1 MNERADRSGG
11 ATPGGDRTHRVP
23 VLVVGGSLVGLS
35 TSVFLGRLGVRHTL
49 VERHTG
55 TSIHPRGRGNNV
67 RTMEIFRV
75 AGTEPDIRR
84 AAATLADNHGIL
96 QTPTL
101 VGDAGEWLF
110 KQIDAGGGLA
120 RFSPSSWCLCSQND
134 LEPELLTHATNL
146 GGDVRFG
153 TELLSFEADAEG
165 VTAIVKSRET
175 GEHTTIR
182 ADYMVAADGPRSPVR
197 EQLGIGQSGPGDLFH
212 NVSITFRSRR
222 LADVVGERRFI
233 VCYLTDENADGALL
247 PVDNRENW
255 VFHAPWHPEQG
266 ETVEDFTDERCAAH
280 IRRAI
285 GDPDL
290 DVEITGKAPWHAA
303 QRVARSYRSGRVLL
317 AGDSAHEMSPTGA
330 FGSNTGIQDAHNLAW
345 KLAAVLEG
353 WAGEALLDTYDTER
367 RPVAEATSARAAA
380 RSVEHSHPGFA
391 PPPVMGG
398 GGPGAA
404 GGPDGAPGAAP
415 GAGPDGV
422 PGAGPGGGFGGGSGG
437 VPGAGPGGLSGAGS
451 VAGSGVGLAGG
462 PGGSVGA
469 GAGGAPG
476 AGSGGVSGAGSDGLP
491 GAGSGG
497 VPGGPV
503 AGAGSG
509 VGFDGGPGGGFGGG
523 SGGVPGAGPG
533 GLSGAG
539 SVAGPGGSGGAGS
552 GAGFAGGPGGSS
564 GGVPGGAPGA
574 GSGGRP
580 GGMPG
585 ASGPGGRPG
594 GRPGGGP
601 QRGILNVALG
611 YRYPQGAV
619 VGADAASPVVPEGLD
634 LTGAPGSRAPHLW
647 LRQGDAR
654 VSTLDLY
661 EDSLVLLSD
670 AAQPTGWHE
679 AATRVA
685 AELRVPL
692 KPYRVG
698 GTPEADL
705 VPDDEETDWAR
716 AHGVTRG
723 GAVLIRPD
731 GFVAWRSPGPA
742 PDPESMLRQ
751 VVGTVLART

>member
-11 ATPGGDRTHRVP
+11 AAPGGDRTHRVP

-35 TSVFLGRLGVRHTL
+35 TSLFLGRLGVRHTL
-49 VERHTG
+49 VERHAG

-75 AGTEPDIRR
+75 AGAEPDIRR

-96 QTPTL
+96 QAPTL
-101 VGDAGEWLF
+101 AGEGEWLF
-110 KQIDAGGGLA
+110 RQIDPGGGLA

-134 LEPELLTHATNL
+134 LEPELLTHAVNL
-146 GGDVRFG
+146 GGDLRFG
-153 TELLSFEADAEG
+153 TELLSFETDTEG

-182 ADYMVAADGPRSPVR
+182 ADYLVAADGPRSPVR

-222 LADVVGERRFI
+222 LADVVGDRRFI

-266 ETVEDFTDERCAAH
+266 ETVEDFTEERCAAH

-353 WAGEALLDTYDTER
+353 WAGEGLLDTYDTER
-367 RPVAEATSARAAA
+367 RPVAEATSARAAH

-398 GGPGAA
+398 GGPGA
-404 GGPDGAPGAAP
+404 GTAPAA
-415 GAGPDGV
+415 
-422 PGAGPGGGFGGGSGG
+422 
-437 VPGAGPGGLSGAGS
+437 
-451 VAGSGVGLAGG
+451 
-462 PGGSVGA
+462 
-469 GAGGAPG
+469 AGGAPG
-476 AGSGGVSGAGSDGLP
+476 P
-491 GAGSGG
+491 
-497 VPGGPV
+497 
-503 AGAGSG
+503 
-509 VGFDGGPGGGFGGG
+509 GGPGGPPRGK
-523 SGGVPGAGPG
+523 
-533 GLSGAG
+533 
-539 SVAGPGGSGGAGS
+539 
-552 GAGFAGGPGGSS
+552 
-564 GGVPGGAPGA
+564 
-574 GSGGRP
+574 
-580 GGMPG
+580 
-585 ASGPGGRPG
+585 
-594 GRPGGGP
+594 GGP

-611 YRYPQGAV
+611 YRYPRGAV
-619 VGADAASPVVPEGLD
+619 VGADPATPVVPEGLD

-647 LRQGDAR
+647 LRRGEER
-654 VSTLDLY
+654 LSTLDLY

-679 AATRVA
+679 AAAEVA
-685 AELRVPL
+685 AGLRVPL
-692 KPYRVG
+692 HSYRVG
-698 GTPEADL
+698 GTPGADL

-723 GAVLIRPD
+723 GAVLVRPD

-742 PDPESMLRQ
+742 PDPAAMLRQ

>member
-11 ATPGGDRTHRVP
+11 ATQGGDRTHRVP

-49 VERHTG
+49 VERHAG

-110 KQIDAGGGLA
+110 KQIDPGNGLA

-134 LEPELLTHATNL
+134 LEPELLTHAANL
-146 GGDVRFG
+146 GGDLRFG
-153 TELLSFEADAEG
+153 TELLSFEADTEG

-182 ADYMVAADGPRSPVR
+182 ADYLVAADGPRSPVR

-222 LADVVGERRFI
+222 LADVVGDRRFI
-233 VCYLTDENADGALL
+233 VCYLTEENADGALL

-290 DVEITGKAPWHAA
+290 DVEITGRAPWHAA

-353 WAGEALLDTYDTER
+353 WAGEGLLDTYDMER
-367 RPVAEATSARAAA
+367 RPVAEATSARAAH

-398 GGPGAA
+398 GGPG
-404 GGPDGAPGAAP
+404 GAP
-415 GAGPDGV
+415 
-422 PGAGPGGGFGGGSGG
+422 GGSGG
-437 VPGAGPGGLSGAGS
+437 PESGPGAVGAVGG
-451 VAGSGVGLAGG
+451 AGG
-462 PGGSVGA
+462 PGGPG
-469 GAGGAPG
+469 GAGGPG
-476 AGSGGVSGAGSDGLP
+476 HA
-491 GAGSGG
+491 
-497 VPGGPV
+497 
-503 AGAGSG
+503 
-509 VGFDGGPGGGFGGG
+509 
-523 SGGVPGAGPG
+523 
-533 GLSGAG
+533 
-539 SVAGPGGSGGAGS
+539 
-552 GAGFAGGPGGSS
+552 AGGPGGL
-564 GGVPGGAPGA
+564 GGPGGPGGAPGGPGGPGGA
-574 GSGGRP
+574 PGSGGP
-580 GGMPG
+580 GGAPG
-585 ASGPGGRPG
+585 SGGPGGAPGSGGPG
-594 GRPGGGP
+594 GPGGPGRGPGGGP

-611 YRYPQGAV
+611 YRYPRGAV
-619 VGADAASPVVPEGLD
+619 VGADPATPVVPEGLD

-647 LRQGDAR
+647 LRRGEER
-654 VSTLDLY
+654 LSTLDLY

-679 AATRVA
+679 AAAEVA
-685 AELRVPL
+685 AEMRVPL

-698 GTPEADL
+698 GTPGADL

-723 GAVLIRPD
+723 GAVLVRPD

-742 PDPESMLRQ
+742 PDPAAMLRQ
-751 VVGTVLART
+751 VVGSVLART

>member
-1 MNERADRSGG
+1 MNARADR
-11 ATPGGDRTHRVP
+11 TPGAASAVHRVP
-23 VLVVGGSLVGLS
+23 VLIVGGSLVGLS
-35 TSVFLGRLGVRHTL
+35 ASVFLGRLGVRHTL
-49 VERHTG
+49 VERHAG

-75 AGTEPDIRR
+75 AGTEPDIRK
-84 AAATLADNHGIL
+84 AAATLAGNHGIL

-110 KQIDAGGGLA
+110 KEMDPGGGLA
-120 RFSPSSWCLCSQND
+120 RFSPSGWCLCSQND
-134 LEPELLTHATNL
+134 LEPELLTHAANL
-146 GGDVRFG
+146 GGDLRFG
-153 TELLSFEADAEG
+153 TELLSFEDDTDG
-165 VTAIVKSRET
+165 VTAVVKSRDT

-182 ADYMVAADGPRSPVR
+182 ADYLIAADGPRSPVR

-212 NVSITFRSRR
+212 NVSVTFRSRR
-222 LADVVGERRFI
+222 LADVVGDRRFI
-233 VCYLTDENADGALL
+233 VCYLTTEGADGALL
-247 PVDNRENW
+247 PVDNRESW

-266 ETVEDFTDERCAAH
+266 ETVEDFTPERCAEH

-353 WAGEALLDTYDTER
+353 WAGEGLLDTYDAER
-367 RPVAEATSARAAA
+367 RPVAEATSARAAG

-391 PPPVMGG
+391 PPPGMGG
-398 GGPGAA
+398 GAPGGPAGPAGPGGPGGPGAA
-404 GGPDGAPGAAP
+404 GAPGGPGGPGGVGAPGGPGGPAGAGGPGGPGGPAGPGDLRGFGGAP
-415 GAGPDGV
+415 GGPGGGA
-422 PGAGPGGGFGGGSGG
+422 PGAGPGGG
-437 VPGAGPGGLSGAGS
+437 A
-451 VAGSGVGLAGG
+451 
-462 PGGSVGA
+462 
-469 GAGGAPG
+469 
-476 AGSGGVSGAGSDGLP
+476 
-491 GAGSGG
+491 
-497 VPGGPV
+497 
-503 AGAGSG
+503 
-509 VGFDGGPGGGFGGG
+509 
-523 SGGVPGAGPG
+523 
-533 GLSGAG
+533 
-539 SVAGPGGSGGAGS
+539 
-552 GAGFAGGPGGSS
+552 
-564 GGVPGGAPGA
+564 
-574 GSGGRP
+574 
-580 GGMPG
+580 
-585 ASGPGGRPG
+585 
-594 GRPGGGP
+594 P

-619 VGADAASPVVPEGLD
+619 VGADPATPVVPEGLD

-647 LRQGDAR
+647 LLRDDTR

-661 EDSLVLLSD
+661 EDALVLLSD

-679 AATRVA
+679 AATRLA
-685 AELRVPL
+685 DELRIPL

-705 VPDDEETDWAR
+705 VQEDEEQDWAK

-723 GAVLIRPD
+723 GAVLVRPD

-742 PDPESMLRQ
+742 PDPDAMLRQ
-751 VVGTVLART
+751 VVKAVLSRP

>member
-11 ATPGGDRTHRVP
+11 ATQGGDRTHRVP

-49 VERHTG
+49 VERHAG

-110 KQIDAGGGLA
+110 KQIDPGGGLA

-134 LEPELLTHATNL
+134 LEPELLTHAVSL
-146 GGDVRFG
+146 GGDLRFG
-153 TELLSFEADAEG
+153 TELLSFEADTEG

-182 ADYMVAADGPRSPVR
+182 ADYLVAADGPRSPVR

-212 NVSITFRSRR
+212 NVSVTFRSRR
-222 LADVVGERRFI
+222 LADVVGDRRFI
-233 VCYLTDENADGALL
+233 VCYLTEENADGALL

-290 DVEITGKAPWHAA
+290 DVEITGRAPWHAA

-353 WAGEALLDTYDTER
+353 WAGEGLLDTYDMER
-367 RPVAEATSARAAA
+367 RPVAEATSARAAH

-398 GGPGAA
+398 GGPG
-404 GGPDGAPGAAP
+404 GAPG
-415 GAGPDGV
+415 GPS
-422 PGAGPGGGFGGGSGG
+422 GPGR
-437 VPGAGPGGLSGAGS
+437 PA
-451 VAGSGVGLAGG
+451 AGG
-462 PGGSVGA
+462 PGG
-469 GAGGAPG
+469 
-476 AGSGGVSGAGSDGLP
+476 L
-491 GAGSGG
+491 
-497 VPGGPV
+497 
-503 AGAGSG
+503 
-509 VGFDGGPGGGFGGG
+509 GGPGGASGAA
-523 SGGVPGAGPG
+523 SGGVR
-533 GLSGAG
+533 GL
-539 SVAGPGGSGGAGS
+539 
-552 GAGFAGGPGGSS
+552 GGPGGPGDAA
-564 GGVPGGAPGA
+564 GGPGGAPGA
-574 GSGGRP
+574 G
-580 GGMPG
+580 
-585 ASGPGGRPG
+585 GPGGAPG
-594 GRPGGGP
+594 RGPGGGP

-611 YRYPQGAV
+611 YRYPRGAV
-619 VGADAASPVVPEGLD
+619 VGADPATPVVPEGLD

-647 LRQGDAR
+647 VRRGEERL
-654 VSTLDLY
+654 STLDLY

-679 AATRVA
+679 AAAEVA
-685 AELRVPL
+685 AEMRVPL

-698 GTPEADL
+698 GTPGADL

-723 GAVLIRPD
+723 GAVLVRPD

-742 PDPESMLRQ
+742 PDPASMLRQ
-751 VVGTVLART
+751 VVGSVLART